1 MCFIYVCV
9 SLSFEVWWLW
19 FLLLFNFHVCCW
31 FMLLQYLPQFLKS
44 NRPIWDRFAVLF
56 TVAIAWLYAQ
66 LLTSSGVYNNKP
78 AKTQISCRTDRSG
91 LFTAAPWWD
100 FTNNVIYVFSFF
112 FLPSSWKHRN
122 LPSYFDEDSSIRY
135 LRLTFEYHN

>member
-1 MCFIYVCV
+1 MIVFFFKLPISSSSNPFPPVIRWSGEWGRCALYICV
-9 SLSFEVWWLW
+9 SLSFEVWWMW
-19 FLLLFNFHVCCW
+19 FLLLFNVHFCC
-31 FMLLQYLPQFLKS
+31 
-44 NRPIWDRFAVLF
+44 
-56 TVAIAWLYAQ
+56 WLYAQ

-78 AKTQISCRTDRSG
+78 AKTQISCHTDRAG

-100 FTNNVIYVFSFF
+100 FTNNVIYVFSYC

-122 LPSYFDEDSSIRY
+122 LPSYFDEDSSTRY